1 MSSAGIRNQ
10 QIGPKFGPIFLMYK
24 YIMRIHEIISEG
36 GWASSKTQSTV
47 LTPALLQRVVYY
59 LQSQIQPRLNAWLN
73 SKNIP
78 SIQFGKPV
86 GSGTYYE
93 RHLKTDPQKQYGDI
107 DIQFIIP
114 KLGTKST
121 NENRQFFYDLIKQY
135 GDSTGAY
142 ETDNGKN
149 IVVNIAADDYVQ
161 VDLVSLFYDL
171 VDWSTILTPP
181 EGVKGVLSASLYSAL
196 AEALNISISDLGIQV
211 KTANN
216 QIVPFSKQKDVEL
229 VTISTNKES
238 WAVDLVKF
246 LGCKKLDPI
255 LTRYPGMKD
264 EITINQILGSIIGI
278 ARTLELNDRLS
289 AAGKSYSSAESLI
302 STISKI
308 YLDKI
313 DKVINSS
320 KFNKATTPEAQ
331 ALAEKTKKVLFTGSR
346 NIANLFASTI

>member
-1 MSSAGIRNQ
+1 
-10 QIGPKFGPIFLMYK
+10 
-24 YIMRIHEIISEG
+24 MRAHEIISEG

-47 LTPALLQRVVYY
+47 LTPALLQRVVRY
-59 LQSQIQPRLNAWLN
+59 LQSQIEPQFNAWLN

-78 SIQFGKPV
+78 AVKFGRPV

-114 KLGTKST
+114 KLDTKST
-121 NENRQFFYDLIKQY
+121 NESRQFYYDLIKQY

-149 IVVNIAADDYVQ
+149 IVVNISADDYVQ
-161 VDLVSLFYDL
+161 VDLVSLFSDL
-171 VDWSTILTPP
+171 VNWSTVLTPP

-196 AEALNISISDLGIQV
+196 AEALNISISDLGIQI
-211 KTANN
+211 KTSNN
-216 QIVPFSKQKDVEL
+216 QVVPFSKQKDVNL
-229 VTISTNKES
+229 VTITTNQS
-238 WAVDLVKF
+238 NWAIDLVKF
-246 LGCKKLDPI
+246 LGCTKLHPI
-255 LTRYPGMKD
+255 LAKYPGMKD

-278 ARTLELNDRLS
+278 AKTLELNDRLS
-289 AAGKSYSSAESLI
+289 ATGKNYSSAENLI
-302 STISKI
+302 TTISKI

-320 KFNKATTPEAQ
+320 KFNKATTAEAQ

-346 NIANLFASTI
+346 HIANLFASTT

>member
-1 MSSAGIRNQ
+1 
-10 QIGPKFGPIFLMYK
+10 
-24 YIMRIHEIISEG
+24 MRAHEIISEG

-47 LTPALLQRVVYY
+47 LTPALLQRVVRY
-59 LQSQIQPRLNAWLN
+59 LQSQIEPRFNAWLN

-78 SIQFGKPV
+78 AVKFGRPV

-114 KLGTKST
+114 KLDTKST
-121 NENRQFFYDLIKQY
+121 NESRQFYYDLIKQY

-149 IVVNIAADDYVQ
+149 IVINISADDYVQ
-161 VDLVSLFYDL
+161 VDLISLFSDL
-171 VDWSTILTPP
+171 VNWSTVLTPP

-196 AEALNISISDLGIQV
+196 AEALNISVSDLGIQI
-211 KTANN
+211 KTSNN
-216 QIVPFSKQKDVEL
+216 QVVPFSKQKDVNL
-229 VTISTNKES
+229 VTITTNPS
-238 WAVDLVKF
+238 NWAIDLVKF
-246 LGCKKLDPI
+246 LGCTKLHPI
-255 LTRYPGMKD
+255 LAKYPGMKD

-278 ARTLELNDRLS
+278 AKTLELNDRLS
-289 AAGKSYSSAESLI
+289 ATGKNYSSAENLI
-302 STISKI
+302 TTISKI

-346 NIANLFASTI
+346 HIANLFASTT